1 MQRRIVG
8 WLAWVGVLTATAC
21 APAPIERPKLVVLIG
36 IDQFRADYLERYD
49 AALTGGFRRLKD
61 HGRYYPGATVE
72 HAPTLSYPG
81 HTTLATGSHPKTH
94 GITSNAWVE
103 TLADGRKRRVSA
115 ARDPSVEILGE
126 PDSPGLSPRQIRVTG
141 LADWIRDAHRDAHA
155 VALST
160 GPALAMLY
168 GGKALEHEARNHA
181 YWLSGSSGRFVTSSY
196 HRTTYPDWVQRFND
210 EILPRFQEQVE
221 WTSTVPETARRLA
234 RRDLARYEGDG
245 VHTTFPH
252 RFESDAAEDDRARER
267 YPWEADPGAFYTWFF
282 NSPFAD
288 EALFA
293 LAKEAVLALQLG
305 QDGATDL
312 LAIAIKSMDRIGH
325 DYGPRSQEQLDIF
338 VRLDRL
344 LAGLLDF
351 LDETVGEDHYIVAV
365 SADHVRITEE
375 LIRELVDHVDRLVT
389 AYDGP
394 AEQLAS
400 RIARE
405 LEQFDIVARAM
416 TPDELAGT
424 EPADEI
430 LRYYRN
436 SFIPGRST
444 PFPLWTREVLMG
456 QVANSHPANFGIV
469 VEYVEQ
475 GQLWTARSA
484 HGTSYRYDREVPIL
498 LMGPGIPAAR
508 VTEPARTIDLAP
520 TLAHLAGI
528 PHAETVDGRVLQV
541 SNRDR

>member
-1 MQRRIVG
+1 
-8 WLAWVGVLTATAC
+8 
-21 APAPIERPKLVVLIG
+21 
-36 IDQFRADYLERYD
+36 
-49 AALTGGFRRLKD
+49 
-61 HGRYYPGATVE
+61 
-72 HAPTLSYPG
+72 
-81 HTTLATGSHPKTH
+81 
-94 GITSNAWVE
+94 
-103 TLADGRKRRVSA
+103 
-115 ARDPSVEILGE
+115 
-126 PDSPGLSPRQIRVTG
+126 
-141 LADWIRDAHRDAHA
+141 
-155 VALST
+155 
-160 GPALAMLY
+160 
-168 GGKALEHEARNHA
+168 
-181 YWLSGSSGRFVTSSY
+181 VTSSY

-210 EILPRFQEQVE
+210 EILPRFQEEVE
-221 WTSTVPETARRLA
+221 WTSTVPEAARRLA

-245 VHTTFPH
+245 AHTTFPH

-267 YPWEADPGAFYTWFF
+267 YPWQADPSAFYPWFF

-293 LAKEAVLALQLG
+293 LAEEAVLALQLG
-305 QDGATDL
+305 QDSATDL

-365 SADHVRITEE
+365 SADHGAPNVVEYELEEGRPGVRITEQQ
-375 LIRELVDHVDRLVT
+375 IRELLDHVDRLVT

-394 AEQLAS
+394 AQRLAS

-416 TPDELAGT
+416 TPGELAGT

-436 SFIPGRST
+436 SYVPGRST
-444 PFPLWTREVLMG
+444 PFPLWTREVLVG
-456 QVANSHPANFGIV
+456 EVANTHPANFGIV

-484 HGTSYRYDREVPIL
+484 HGTSYLYDREVPIL
-498 LMGPGIPAAR
+498 GNGENDRCRPDLGALGRHPLCGDGGRSGAA
-508 VTEPARTIDLAP
+508 
-520 TLAHLAGI
+520 G
-528 PHAETVDGRVLQV
+528 Q
-541 SNRDR
+541 

>member
-210 EILPRFQEQVE
+210 RRADWHGATWRAMRAMGCTRRFRIGSSLMPRRTIAPGRDTRGRRIQALSTRGSSTALSPMRRCSPLPRRQSWRCSSARTVQRISSPSQSNQWTGSAMTMDRGVRSSLISLCVSTGCWPGS
-221 WTSTVPETARRLA
+221 WTSSTKLWAKTTTSSPCPPTTV
-234 RRDLARYEGDG
+234 
-245 VHTTFPH
+245 H
-252 RFESDAAEDDRARER
+252 RTS
-267 YPWEADPGAFYTWFF
+267 
-282 NSPFAD
+282 S
-288 EALFA
+288 
-293 LAKEAVLALQLG
+293 
-305 QDGATDL
+305 
-312 LAIAIKSMDRIGH
+312 SM
-325 DYGPRSQEQLDIF
+325 S
-338 VRLDRL
+338 
-344 LAGLLDF
+344 
-351 LDETVGEDHYIVAV
+351 
-365 SADHVRITEE
+365 SNNVRITEE

-424 EPADEI
+424 EPADDI

-436 SFIPGRST
+436 SYVLGRST
-444 PFPLWTREVLMG
+444 PFPLWTRT
-456 QVANSHPANFGIV
+456 HPANFGIV

-484 HGTSYRYDREVPIL
+484 HGTSYLYDREVPIL
-498 LMGPGIPAAR
+498 LMGPGVPAGR
-508 VTEPARTIDLAP
+508 VTETARTIDVAP

-528 PHAETVDGRVLQV
+528 PYAETVDGRVLQV
-541 SNRDR
+541 SKRDR